1 MSAVQ
6 STETSASG
14 PGSSGAVSTGS
25 AGWDLGAM
33 YGVIAE
39 LLLNPAVRDSGRV
52 ERYLQ
57 AIPETPMRERIE
69 RFLASPAAH
78 NVDEYTATLELTP
91 PCPLYL
97 GSHLYDEPSSC
108 RGAGACGR
116 NQYMIELK
124 ATYEH
129 FGFDLSGVVEL
140 PDFLPVMIEF
150 LAVSSKYPQR
160 DGIGLRRRFV
170 DQYLQPG
177 IPAMRKAMQ
186 KYESVY
192 DILMEALE
200 FVAQEDM
207 ERLADDPVWL
217 APEVQEII
225 PVRKGSS
232 STSGI
237 SPSPETSTASW
248 YSQ

>member
-6 STETSASG
+6 STETFASG
-14 PGSSGAVSTGS
+14 PGSSGQVSTGS

-39 LLLNPAVRDSGRV
+39 LLLNPAVRDTGRV
-52 ERYLQ
+52 ERCLQ
-57 AIPETPMRERIE
+57 AIPETPMRERID

-97 GSHLYDEPSSC
+97 GSHMYEEPNSC

-124 ATYEH
+124 ASYEH
-129 FGFDLSGVVEL
+129 FGFDLAGAEL
-140 PDFLPVMIEF
+140 PDFLPVMLEF
-150 LAVSSKYPQR
+150 LAVSSAHPER

-192 DILMEALE
+192 ELLMEALE
-200 FVAQEDM
+200 FVAEEDL

-217 APEVQEII
+217 APEVQATI
-225 PVRKGSS
+225 PVRKGTS
-232 STSGI
+232 STPGL
-237 SPSPETSTASW
+237 SPSPELSTTGW
-248 YSQ
+248 GHQ

>member
-1 MSAVQ
+1 MSAVRL
-6 STETSASG
+6 TESFAQELG
-14 PGSSGAVSTGS
+14 STGS

-39 LLLNPAVRDSGRV
+39 LLLNPAVRDAGRL
-52 ERYLQ
+52 ERYLE
-57 AIPETPMRERIE
+57 ALPRTPMRDSIE
-69 RFLASPAAH
+69 RFLDSPTAH
-78 NVDEYTATLELTP
+78 DVDEYTQTLELTP

-97 GSHLYDEPSSC
+97 GAHLYDEPNSC

-124 ATYEH
+124 AMYEH
-129 FGFDLSGVVEL
+129 FGFDLAGAEL

-150 LAVSSKYPQR
+150 LAISADHPER

-170 DQYLQPG
+170 DQYLLPG
-177 IPAMRKAMQ
+177 IPPMRKALQ

-192 DILMEALE
+192 DLLMEALE
-200 FVAQEDM
+200 SVAEEDQ

-217 APEVQEII
+217 DPEVKATI
-225 PVRKGSS
+225 PVRMGSPAEVPS
-232 STSGI
+232 SQGLSMTGW
-237 SPSPETSTASW
+237 ER
-248 YSQ
+248 